1 MNSWADSLAPVRMR
15 RVAVVAPVDA
25 LRDTLV
31 RVADAGC
38 VELDLPDGDDPT
50 GPADRRIQS
59 PGAASESAAL
69 PPRAPDLDV
78 ALSPTEPDPDVLRRQ
93 GRADLLAGEAQ
104 LRTYRAAAVRRG
116 PVAALAGWCPATD
129 LPRLAHLLAGVGGA
143 VVPLRGPRGVD
154 PPTRLSDTG
163 TVRRSLL
170 PLVRTYGTVP
180 YADVDPTVPAGIAY
194 VVMFGMMFGDAGHGI
209 LLLLAAF
216 LLRSGRPRRAASLR
230 PLWPFLAGAGATS
243 TLAGVAYGEFF
254 GPTGALPVLWLD
266 PLDEPLRLLGAAI
279 ALGAVLLALAYA
291 TGIVNRWREGGP
303 GRALYA
309 ASGVA
314 GATVFLGFAVLAA
327 GVALHTPAL
336 VVSGSV
342 LALAGLGLAGTGL
355 LASSGG
361 GASGVLQTGVQLF
374 DVVIR
379 IGSNTVS
386 FARLAAFGLTHA
398 ALGDIVWRGTTG
410 LFGSGAVVSAAGL
423 LLFVLGNALAFAL
436 EALVAGVQ
444 ALRLEF
450 YELFSRVFDAEGRPF
465 RPWHVPT
472 RSPDARVSAPHG
484 TEVTS

>member
-1 MNSWADSLAPVRMR
+1 MNSWADSLIPDRMR
-15 RVAVVAPVDA
+15 RVAVVAPTDA

-38 VELDLPDGDDPT
+38 VELDRPDGAS
-50 GPADRRIQS
+50 GPAAPHLQS
-59 PGAASESAAL
+59 LEAVSEPPVLSESE
-69 PPRAPDLDV
+69 PDLDR
-78 ALSPTEPDPDVLRRQ
+78 LRRQ
-93 GRADLLAGEAQ
+93 GLTGLLAGEAQ
-104 LRTYRAAAVRRG
+104 LAAYREAAVIRG
-116 PVAALAGWCPATD
+116 SAAALAGWCPTAE
-129 LPRLAHLLAGVGGA
+129 LPRLAARLADGGGA
-143 VVPLRGPRGVD
+143 VVPLRAPPGVD

-163 TVRRSLL
+163 TVRNSLV

-194 VVMFGMMFGDAGHGI
+194 VVMFGMMFGDAGHG
-209 LLLLAAF
+209 LLLLLGAL
-216 LLRSGRPRRAASLR
+216 LLRSGRPRRLLFMR
-230 PLWPFLAGAGATS
+230 PLWPFLTGAGVAS
-243 TLAGVAYGEFF
+243 ILAGIAYGEFF
-254 GPTGALPVLWLD
+254 GPTGVLPVLWLN
-266 PLDEPLRLLGAAI
+266 PLDAPMRLLACAI
-279 ALGAVLLALAYA
+279 GLGAVLLALAYG

-309 ASGVA
+309 VSGVA
-314 GATVFLGFAVLAA
+314 GATVFLGFAGLAA
-327 GVALHTPAL
+327 GVALHVPLIVIT
-336 VVSGSV
+336 GSL

-355 LASSGG
+355 MAASGG
-361 GASGVLQTGVQLF
+361 GASGAVQSGVQLF

-398 ALGDIVWRGTTG
+398 ALGGIVWQGTTA
-410 LFGSGAVVSAAGL
+410 LTGAGPAALLAGL

-472 RSPDARVSAPHG
+472 LTCHEKAPAPHG
-484 TEVTS
+484 TEVTP